1 MELRMRLLLSELH
14 FQVHNSDLYFSLTF
28 IFIIKP
34 CAQQLEVVLGG
45 FSLHSEYVCIA
56 DNVRQ
61 LKLTLA
67 GDLSRCVKLPYNC
80 FFCFLL
86 NVPRK
91 LWMAFSSVCCV
102 V

>member
-45 FSLHSEYVCIA
+45 FSLYSE
-56 DNVRQ
+56 
-61 LKLTLA
+61 
-67 GDLSRCVKLPYNC
+67 
-80 FFCFLL
+80 
-86 NVPRK
+86 
-91 LWMAFSSVCCV
+91 
-102 V
+102 